1 MAIVTD
7 HARLIEVWK
16 RELESRK
23 LRSILTEHE
32 ARIAQRAEAIHQCK
46 IRIAQG
52 KSRTEHLHQAMRG
65 WDTEIEKLHNRI
77 DLVHQS
83 IQMGNLQDPIA
94 AERQIA
100 QFQERIDDIELQY
113 LEALEEQDH
122 LELQEGIQQDNILNH
137 QKQTLKITDKL
148 ENVRPPTL
156 DRLEVIEAETEALL
170 DTMNLRVSNL
180 YRLMNA
186 KLERAVAG
194 VRGDS
199 CGACFMK
206 LPTELLWTA
215 LHRSTICH
223 CPYCSV
229 FLIPEEIN

>member
-23 LRSILTEHE
+23 LRATLTDHE
-32 ARIAQRAEAIHQCK
+32 DRIAQRTRAIHQCK
-46 IRIAQG
+46 IRISEG
-52 KSRTEHLHQAMRG
+52 KSRSEHLRQVILG
-65 WDTEIEKLHNRI
+65 WDTDIEKLHNRI

-83 IQMGNLQDPIA
+83 VQMGNLQDPIA

-137 QKQTLKITDKL
+137 QKQTLKITDAL
-148 ENVRPPTL
+148 ETIRPATL
-156 DRLEVIEAETEALL
+156 ERLEIIEAETEALL
-170 DTMNLRVSNL
+170 DTMNPRVSNL

-186 KLERAVAG
+186 KLDRAVAG
-194 VRGDS
+194 VHQDS

-215 LHRSTICH
+215 VHRSTICH

-229 FLIPEEIN
+229 FLIPEEFD

>member
-1 MAIVTD
+1 MSMVTD

-16 RELESRK
+16 LELESRD
-23 LRSILTEHE
+23 LRSILKGYED
-32 ARIAQRAEAIHQCK
+32 RIAERSDAIHQCK
-46 IRIAQG
+46 VRIAQG
-52 KSRTEHLHQAMRG
+52 KTRTEELDTVISG
-65 WDTEIEKLHNRI
+65 WDTDIETLHKRI
-77 DLVHQS
+77 ELVNQS
-83 IQMGNLQDPIA
+83 VQLGHIQDPAGA
-94 AERQIA
+94 ARQIA
-100 QFQERIDDIELQY
+100 QFQDRIDSIEMQY

-137 QKQTLKITDKL
+137 QKQTLKITDAL
-148 ENVRPPTL
+148 ESIRPPTL
-156 DRLEVIEAETEALL
+156 DRLEIIETKTKGLL

-186 KLERAVAG
+186 KKERAVAG
-194 VRGDS
+194 VRNDS

-223 CPYCSV
+223 CPYCGV
-229 FLIPEEIN
+229 FLIPEELD

>member
-1 MAIVTD
+1 MTIVTD

-52 KSRTEHLHQAMRG
+52 NSRTKYLHQSMLG
-65 WDTEIEKLHNRI
+65 WDTDLEKLHNRI
-77 DLVHQS
+77 ELVHQS
-83 IQMGNLQDPIA
+83 VQMGNLQDPIA

-148 ENVRPPTL
+148 ETIRPPTL
-156 DRLEVIEAETEALL
+156 ERLEVIEAETEAFLN
-170 DTMNLRVSNL
+170 TMNLRVSNL

-194 VRGDS
+194 VRQDS

-215 LHRSTICH
+215 VHRSTICH

-229 FLIPEEIN
+229 FLIPEEID

>member
-1 MAIVTD
+1 MAILTD

-23 LRSILTEHE
+23 LRSTLRDHE
-32 ARIAQRAEAIHQCK
+32 GRIAQRAKAIHQCK

-52 KSRTEHLHQAMRG
+52 TSRSEHLHQSMLG
-65 WDTEIEKLHNRI
+65 WDTDIEKLHNRI

-83 IQMGNLQDPIA
+83 VQMGNLQDPIA
-94 AERQIA
+94 AERQLA
-100 QFQERIDDIELQY
+100 QFQERLDDIELQY
-113 LEALEEQDH
+113 LEALEELDQ

-137 QKQTLKITDKL
+137 QKQALKITDKL
-148 ENVRPPTL
+148 ETIRPPTL
-156 DRLEVIEAETEALL
+156 DRLEIIEAETDALL
-170 DTMNLRVSNL
+170 NTMNPRVSNL

-186 KLERAVAG
+186 KLDRAVAG
-194 VRGDS
+194 VHQDS

-229 FLIPEEIN
+229 FLIPEEID

>member
-1 MAIVTD
+1 MSMVTD
-7 HARLIEVWK
+7 HARLIAVWK
-16 RELESRK
+16 KELESRK
-23 LRSILTEHE
+23 LRSTLQEYE
-32 ARIAQRAEAIHQCK
+32 ARLAKRAASIHQCK

-52 KSRTEHLHQAMRG
+52 QSRIEQLHQALLD
-65 WDTEIEKLHNRI
+65 WDGKIEKLHNRI

-83 IQMGNLQDPIA
+83 VQMGSLQDPIA

-100 QFQERIDDIELQY
+100 QFQARIDDLETQY
-113 LEALEEQDH
+113 LEALEEQEA
-122 LELQEGIQQDNILNH
+122 LELEAGIQQDNILNH
-137 QKQTLKITDKL
+137 QKQTLRITDAL
-148 ENVRPPTL
+148 ETIRPPTL
-156 DRLEVIEAETEALL
+156 DRLAVLEAESEALL
-170 DTMNLRVSNL
+170 EKMNPSVSSL

-186 KLERAVAG
+186 KKDRAVAG
-194 VRGDS
+194 VHTDS

-229 FLIPEEIN
+229 FLIPEDLD